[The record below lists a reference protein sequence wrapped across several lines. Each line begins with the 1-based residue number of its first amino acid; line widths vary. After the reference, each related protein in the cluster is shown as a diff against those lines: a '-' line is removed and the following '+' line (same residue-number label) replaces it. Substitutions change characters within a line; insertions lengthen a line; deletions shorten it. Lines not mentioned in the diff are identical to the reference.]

1 MVPPSSKL
9 MTPHQSHLQFRRRL
23 KNMQNM
29 QALSMSGGLG
39 MLPTVRSPMR
49 RLLTQPHHP
58 LHESEPPSSNI
69 ITPVAAVS
77 RTGTIP
83 KTPLNRRAGLKLDLR
98 QNEELLSWSGERAD
112 TSTYHRT
119 GKTPSYVEQ
128 KPMASK
134 MHLGKAKSFV
144 ESPACVAGTKSVTT
158 RIASALKINA
168 KKPAT
173 IDNIELTNIPT
184 KSSFKR
190 KRLVSE
196 LTSESTLFNINKCV
210 TTTKSRATYKRSQSY
225 HGQGHYCV
233 QKKTFVV
240 SIFLVGY
247 VSSMLLF
254 MFMFF
259 YLLLIFCVTFLI

>member
-1 MVPPSSKL
+1 
-9 MTPHQSHLQFRRRL
+9 MTPHHSHLQFRRRL

-49 RLLTQPHHP
+49 RLLTQPHHQ
-58 LHESEPPSSNI
+58 LHESEPPSSNV

-98 QNEELLSWSGERAD
+98 LNEELISWSCERAD

-119 GKTPSYVEQ
+119 GKTPSYVKQ
-128 KPMASK
+128 KSMACK

-144 ESPACVAGTKSVTT
+144 ESSAYAETTSKSVTT
-158 RIASALKINA
+158 RIASALKITA
-168 KKPAT
+168 KKSTT
-173 IDNIELTNIPT
+173 IDNIELTNIST

-196 LTSESTLFNINKCV
+196 LTSESTSFNTNKCV

-233 QKKTFVV
+233 QKN
-240 SIFLVGY
+240 
-247 VSSMLLF
+247 SSLC
-254 MFMFF
+254 FF
-259 YLLLIFCVTFLI
+259 YISC

>member
-1 MVPPSSKL
+1 
-9 MTPHQSHLQFRRRL
+9 MTPHHSHLQFRRRL

-58 LHESEPPSSNI
+58 LHESEPPSSNV

-98 QNEELLSWSGERAD
+98 QNEELISWSGERAD

-119 GKTPSYVEQ
+119 GKTPSYVKQ
-128 KPMASK
+128 KTMASK
-134 MHLGKAKSFV
+134 MHLGKATSFV
-144 ESPACVAGTKSVTT
+144 ESPSITGATPKSVTT
-158 RIASALKINA
+158 RIASALKITA
-168 KKPAT
+168 KKPTT
-173 IDNIELTNIPT
+173 IDDIELTNVKL
-184 KSSFKR
+184 KSCFKR
-190 KRLVSE
+190 KRSE
-196 LTSESTLFNINKCV
+196 CDLTVESSLINTSTSV
-210 TTTKSRATYKRSQSY
+210 TTTKAKATYKRSQSY

-233 QKKTFVV
+233 QKKT
-240 SIFLVGY
+240 SSLCLYFLLI
-247 VSSMLLF
+247 VSSMLSLF
-254 MFMFF
+254 FN
-259 YLLLIFCVTFLI
+259 